1 MTILLLRFLK
11 ILHFLIFT
19 NLNIFD
25 VEGVATEVV
34 VLLEKSLE
42 GFKRGLVAGGAPGL
56 TGGGEGVAA
65 EVVVLLEKSLEG
77 FKRGLVAGGALGLT
91 GGGEGVATEVVVGHP
106 EALGGCGGKCGVG
119 GDGRRHDCFIF

>member
-25 VEGVATEVV
+25 VEGVAT
-34 VLLEKSLE
+34 
-42 GFKRGLVAGGAPGL
+42 
-56 TGGGEGVAA
+56 